1 MGRRGVSIIDREGRE
16 ASARVTGKVYRE
28 TPPVTGDRAVAVDS
42 GDGPVVE
49 SILPRS
55 GILQRTSPLG
65 RTTQIIAANVDSV
78 LVVCSLRSP
87 DFSHGFL
94 TRALA
99 AAEWRGLDAVVVLN
113 KLDLCRTAEDE
124 RLVESVLSVYGEEGS
139 GYRVFPVSCETGR
152 GTDDLLDHIR
162 GSTVV
167 MTGQSGAG
175 KTSLARRFIPSLE
188 MRIGEV
194 NPKTMKGRH
203 TTVAARLIPLDSE
216 TAIIDTP
223 GLRMFSIEH
232 IPGEKLQNCF
242 PEFGPYLG
250 QCRFRDCLHLTE
262 PGCAVKSAVD
272 RGDLSQMRYDMY
284 RGLMETGQD

>member
-1 MGRRGVSIIDREGRE
+1 MGRRGVTIIDGEGLE
-16 ASARVTGKVYRE
+16 TPARVAGKVYRE

-65 RTTQIIAANVDSV
+65 RTTQVIAANVDAA
-78 LVVCSLRSP
+78 LVVCSLKSP

-99 AAEWRGLDAVVVLN
+99 ASEWRGLYSVVVLN
-113 KLDLCRTAEDE
+113 KLDLGRTKEDE
-124 RLVESVLSVYGEEGS
+124 RLVESIISIYGERGS

-152 GTDDLLDHIR
+152 GTDDLLEHIH

-175 KTSLARRFIPSLE
+175 KTSLARRFNPSLK
-188 MRIGEV
+188 MRIGAV
-194 NPKTMKGRH
+194 NPRTMKGRH
-203 TTVAARLIPLDSE
+203 TTVAARLIPLGPE

-232 IPGEKLQNCF
+232 IPREELQNCF
-242 PEFGPYLG
+242 PEFRAYIGE
-250 QCRFRDCLHLTE
+250 CRFRDCLHLTE
-262 PGCAVKSAVD
+262 PGCGVKSAVE
-272 RGDLSQMRYDMY
+272 RGEVSLLRYDMY
-284 RGLMETGQD
+284 RDLIEAGPD

>member
-1 MGRRGVSIIDREGRE
+1 MGRRGISIIDGEGRE
-16 ASARVTGKVYRE
+16 TPARVTGKVYRE
-28 TPPVTGDRAVAVDS
+28 TPPVTGDRAVAVDT

-49 SILPRS
+49 RILPRS

-65 RTTQIIAANVDSV
+65 RTTQVIAANVDAV
-78 LVVCSLRSP
+78 LVICSLKSP

-94 TRALA
+94 SRALA
-99 AAEWRGLDAVVVLN
+99 AAEWRRLGAVVVLN
-113 KLDLCRTAEDE
+113 KLDLARTKEDE
-124 RLVESVLSVYGEEGS
+124 LLVDSIMSVYGEEGS
-139 GYRVFPVSCETGR
+139 GYRVFPISCETGR
-152 GTDDLLDHIR
+152 GTDELLEHIR

-175 KTSLARRFIPSLE
+175 KTSLARRFIPSLD

-203 TTVAARLIPLDSE
+203 TTVAARLIPLDAD

-232 IPGEKLQNCF
+232 IPREELQNCF
-242 PEFGPYLG
+242 PEFQEYLG
-250 QCRFRDCLHLTE
+250 ECRFRNCLHLTE

-272 RGDLSQMRYDMY
+272 RGDVSLMRYGMY
-284 RGLMETGQD
+284 RDLMEAERD

>member
-1 MGRRGVSIIDREGRE
+1 MTIIDREGRE
-16 ASARVTGKVYRE
+16 TAARVTGKVYRE
-28 TPPVTGDRAVAVDS
+28 TPPVTGDRGLAVNA

-65 RTTQIIAANVDSV
+65 RTTQVIAANVDAV
-78 LVVCSLRSP
+78 LVICSLKSP

-99 AAEWRGLDAVVVLN
+99 AAEWHQLDAVVVLN
-113 KLDLCRTAEDE
+113 KLDLSRTAEDE
-124 RLVESVLSVYGEEGS
+124 RLVDSISSIYGKKGS
-139 GYRVFPVSCETGR
+139 GYSVFPVSCETGF
-152 GTDDLLDHIR
+152 GTDELLAHIR

-175 KTSLARRFIPSLE
+175 KTSLARRFIPSLD
-188 MRIGEV
+188 MRIGAV
-194 NPKTMKGRH
+194 NPKTTKGRH
-203 TTVAARLIPLDSE
+203 TTVAARLIPLDPE

-232 IPGEKLQNCF
+232 IPREKLQLCF
-242 PEFGPYLG
+242 PEFEEYIGE
-250 QCRFRDCLHLTE
+250 CRFRDCLHLTE
-262 PGCAVKSAVD
+262 PGCAVKSAVE
-272 RGDLSQMRYDMY
+272 RGDTSLLRYDMY
-284 RGLMETGQD
+284 REHMEAGGD

>member
-1 MGRRGVSIIDREGRE
+1 MGRRGVTIIDREGRE
-16 ASARVTGKVYRE
+16 AAARVAGKVYRE

-49 SILPRS
+49 RILPRS

-65 RTTQIIAANVDSV
+65 RTTQVIAANVDAV
-78 LVVCSLRSP
+78 LVICSLKSP

-113 KLDLCRTAEDE
+113 KLDLSRTAEDE
-124 RLVESVLSVYGEEGS
+124 LLVDSITSIYGEEGS
-139 GYRVFPVSCETGR
+139 GYRVFPVSCETGL
-152 GTDDLLDHIR
+152 GTDDLLAHIR

-167 MTGQSGAG
+167 MTGQSGSG
-175 KTSLARRFIPSLE
+175 KTSLARRFIPSLD
-188 MRIGEV
+188 MRIGAV

-203 TTVAARLIPLDSE
+203 TTVAARLIPLDAE

-232 IPGEKLQNCF
+232 IPREKLQNCF
-242 PEFGPYLG
+242 PEFEAYLG
-250 QCRFRDCLHLTE
+250 ECRFRDCLHLTE

-272 RGDLSQMRYDMY
+272 RGDVSLMRYDMY
-284 RGLMETGQD
+284 RDLMEAGGD